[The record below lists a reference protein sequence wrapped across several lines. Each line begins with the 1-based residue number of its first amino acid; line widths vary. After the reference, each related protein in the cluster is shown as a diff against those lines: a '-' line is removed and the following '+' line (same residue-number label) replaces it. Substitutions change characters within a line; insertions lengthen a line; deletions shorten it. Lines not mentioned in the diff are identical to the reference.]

1 LPDRVSQEN
10 ETMPN
15 VTRLETLRGH
25 LRCGEL
31 AHEKFDF
38 SVFNKGHAR
47 CEPPVPGCGYAGCAI
62 GECPALFPDDWEFV
76 LVDPEDDVY
85 TPQLRN
91 SQRERRVGM
100 FPVIDDAAEFFDLTR
115 RCADALFIGERYYR
129 IYDLGLELGG
139 QDWEAT
145 RYDVAA
151 EIDVYLAWVDDMCET
166 LAR

>member
-76 LVDPEDDVY
+76 LAYPEHDAC
-85 TPQLRN
+85 TPRLRG
-91 SQRERRVGM
+91 SARRGLY
-100 FPVIDDAAEFFDLTR
+100 PEIEDAAEFFDLTPMATR
-115 RCADALFIGERYYR
+115 ALFMGNECYYIR
-129 IYDLGLELGG
+129 DLGLELGG